1 MEETEEFKKEVI
13 RHGAFMSERERR
25 IALWFWQLVEE
36 ARKEAGKHRDHR
48 FASKWPFPYL
58 PWECRERELPQNSWT
73 HHDHEPPKYI
83 GGVDGLNE
91 VYRSKKQE
99 RPQPKPQPL
108 PNPCKY
114 TPRPSKPIPGT
125 RNPW

>member
-1 MEETEEFKKEVI
+1 MQETEEFKKEVI

-36 ARKEAGKHRDHR
+36 ARRHAEECRDDADVVGKK
-48 FASKWPFPYL
+48 FLL
-58 PWECRERELPQNSWT
+58 PWEKPRE
-73 HHDHEPPKYI
+73 I
-83 GGVDGLNE
+83 
-91 VYRSKKQE
+91 QE
-99 RPQPKPQPL
+99 KPQPKPQPL

>member
-1 MEETEEFKKEVI
+1 MEETEDFKKEVI

-36 ARKEAGKHRDHR
+36 ARKEAEDYRNADACYHQVE
-48 FASKWPFPYL
+48 PMPL
-58 PWECRERELPQNSWT
+58 PWEKPRGN
-73 HHDHEPPKYI
+73 
-83 GGVDGLNE
+83 
-91 VYRSKKQE
+91 QE